1 MVDSLAEKPLRG
13 LLGVATL
20 SSVMR
25 LPSPMFRL
33 AVVLSLC
40 AGCASAPTRPSSP
53 AVLTAQRTV
62 VASQGLTDA
71 TLRFEAQ
78 VTSPG
83 EGVVER
89 ADYELV
95 ADGQVVKTGTAKLDV
110 ALTPGEPMDLSFEER
125 APYVKNADD
134 LARLSAQ
141 EGTLLLALRG
151 TLVVRSGGQ
160 EQTIPFAAS
169 RTARMPR
176 LPTVVVEELDGARYS
191 AEEVQLNLRLGV
203 RNPNPFPLRLEGLTW
218 TASVAGKTLDSG
230 TLAQADTVDASATGV
245 YPVELTVTKDTWG
258 PEVKALI
265 SKGLL
270 PYGVTGEVTGPLLRV
285 PYSLTGEVKLNVSR

>member
-1 MVDSLAEKPLRG
+1 
-13 LLGVATL
+13 
-20 SSVMR
+20 MR

-40 AGCASAPTRPSSP
+40 AGCAATPTRPSSSST
-53 AVLTAQRTV
+53 LTSQRTV

-78 VTSPG
+78 VTSSG

-95 ADGQVVKTGTAKLDV
+95 ADGQVVKTGTAKLGV
-110 ALTPGEPMDLSFEER
+110 ALTPGAPADISFEER
-125 APYVKNADD
+125 APYVKNAED
-134 LARLSAQ
+134 LARLSTQ

-160 EQTIPFAAS
+160 EETIPFAAS
-169 RTARMPR
+169 RSTRMPR

-191 AEEVQLNLRLGV
+191 DEEVQLNLRIGV

-245 YPVELTVTKDTWG
+245 YPVELAVTKDTWG

-265 SKGLL
+265 MKGLL

>member
-1 MVDSLAEKPLRG
+1 
-13 LLGVATL
+13 
-20 SSVMR
+20 
-25 LPSPMFRL
+25 MFRL

-71 TLRFEAQ
+71 TLRYEAQ

-110 ALTPGEPMDLSFEER
+110 ALTPGAPTDLSFEER

-169 RTARMPR
+169 RAARIPR

-191 AEEVQLNLRLGV
+191 DEEVQLNLRLGV

-245 YPVELTVTKDTWG
+245 YPVELAVTKETWG

-270 PYGVTGEVTGPLLRV
+270 PYGVMGEVTGPLLRV

>member
-1 MVDSLAEKPLRG
+1 MVDSLAEKPLSG
-13 LLGVATL
+13 LLGVSTL

-40 AGCASAPTRPSSP
+40 VGCASAPTRPSSP
-53 AVLTAQRTV
+53 ATLTAQRTV
-62 VASQGLTDA
+62 IASQGLTDA
-71 TLRFEAQ
+71 TLRYEAELR
-78 VTSPG
+78 SPG

-95 ADGQVVKTGTAKLDV
+95 ADGQVVKTGTAKLGV
-110 ALTPGEPMDLSFEER
+110 ALTPGAPASISFEER
-125 APYVKNADD
+125 APYVKNAAD
-134 LARLSAQ
+134 LARLSAEQ
-141 EGTLLLALRG
+141 GTLLLALRG
-151 TLVVRSGGQ
+151 TLVVRSGDQ

-169 RTARMPR
+169 RATRMPR

-191 AEEVQLNLRLGV
+191 DEEVQLNLRIGV

-230 TLAQADTVDASATGV
+230 TLAHADTVDASATGV
-245 YPVELTVTKDTWG
+245 YPVELAVTKDTWG

-265 SKGLL
+265 TQGLL